1 MPTARPHLRYE
12 STQVTTRKS
21 INKINKTSIE
31 ILVMKK
37 LDYVKSTIRVPI
49 SVLAPV
55 ATVFVV
61 TPTMAL
67 AQTESHRTRKSHR
80 TISTRKSRI
89 ERYPPLILLKIL

>member
-49 SVLAPV
+49 SVLAAV
-55 ATVFVV
+55 ATAFFV

-67 AQTESHRTRKSHR
+67 AQTENLTEPENL
-80 TISTRKSRI
+80 T
-89 ERYPPLILLKIL
+89 E